1 MPSLI
6 FTASETQTM
15 IAVLSQIGIK
25 GIDLEQLRIELGI
38 QNKVTAGTRLFGLR
52 KKLGINPKGK
62 NGNIA
67 GAGPSK
73 QLSELE
79 IETMVAVL
87 KIGGTAGVNLEKLRA
102 DLGINNKTTV
112 GTRLFGLRKK
122 LGINPKVNSGAK
134 DSGGKVTTVA
144 HKGVKTAKRARK
156 GDDDAR
162 EEIDKDAAAC
172 GRVKKAVAGNRHK
185 KARTDEGED
194 SMEES
199 AYDES
204 EADNGKV
211 YA

>member
-1 MPSLI
+1 
-6 FTASETQTM
+6 M
-15 IAVLSQIGIK
+15 IVVLSQIGIS

-62 NGNIA
+62 NGTIAGA

-102 DLGINNKTTV
+102 DLGINNKTTA

-122 LGINPKVNSGAK
+122 LGINPKVNGGAK
-134 DSGGKVTTVA
+134 DSGGKVPTVA
-144 HKGVKTAKRARK
+144 HKSVKTAKRARK

-172 GRVKKAVAGNRHK
+172 GGLKRAVAGNRHK
-185 KARTDEGED
+185 KARMDEGED
-194 SMEES
+194 SIEES
-199 AYDES
+199 AHVES
-204 EADNGKV
+204 GADNGKV